1 MANTKAKKTN
11 ENSNIATFNKRINI
25 VYSMLLA
32 GLRRYD
38 IFQECKKLE
47 WGVSER
53 QIDNYIAEGKKII
66 ESESKENR
74 AYEFSKSLS
83 RYENLYTKAL
93 KVQDLKTAV
102 TIIDKRNRMLGIA
115 ETSENSFNDNEITIN
130 HTIVTR
136 TETTNPEM
144 DFTDDGD

>member
-11 ENSNIATFNKRINI
+11 ELSNIATFNKRINI

-53 QIDNYIAEGKKII
+53 QIDNYIAEAKKIV
-66 ESESKENR
+66 ELESKENR
-74 AYEFSKSLS
+74 SYEFARSLS
-83 RYENLYTKAL
+83 RFETLYTKAL

-115 ETSENSFNDNEITIN
+115 EPKENNSSDNTLKIE
-130 HTIVTR
+130 HTFVDKKDDDDL
-136 TETTNPEM
+136 
-144 DFTDDGD
+144 DFTL